1 VDFLRKAGDYPDD
14 LPAHGLQLG
23 DFLGVMGAFNLE
35 FNIHN
40 IIISTFIFGLGTTS
54 VFSSWTDCW

>member
-1 VDFLRKAGDYPDD
+1 
-14 LPAHGLQLG
+14 
-23 DFLGVMGAFNLE
+23 MGAFNLE